1 MRELAG
7 VPARSQTRARRWDA
21 VVLGGALPGLV
32 AATRIAI
39 AGHRV
44 LIVEEDGAARLPP
57 VVREPFLLAG
67 AASGGVLATVLRE
80 LRAPLIDIRR
90 IEPDPLAFQVVLP
103 TARIDVGSPAR
114 TTEELVTW
122 DLAKPDAAL
131 ALLRALARAAAA
143 ERDAMLASP
152 VLRSAGLRRL
162 SRPAPPATRHAR
174 GMPAEASAPPPELV
188 PFLEAQVRA
197 LSNLATADPGPEAR
211 ARLLGSTLEGGAAF
225 PTAEH
230 TLRGILRDRIYSLHG
245 EFRPL
250 AHGFTL
256 VAADGEPGLSP
267 ARSSEIWLG
276 RALVVNAPRGLV
288 ARQLRQAESPVP
300 AFLDAPP
307 PPRRRLAVHLRARRE
322 VVPEGMA
329 RRVIRIG
336 DPARP
341 IEGTNCVAIAV
352 HPVSASADVVEIVA
366 SAVVEFAERDVA
378 ARTAEIEAAVRSLLP
393 FSEERVRRHDP
404 ERPRWD
410 DDFALDDPLP
420 GQAWP
425 VEIEIRA
432 SARPAV
438 HVLDRAA
445 LGGLGIEGDLLLGWR
460 AGERLAQELS

>member
-1 MRELAG
+1 VRELAG
-7 VPARSQTRARRWDA
+7 LPARSHTRARRWDA

-39 AGHRV
+39 GGHRV
-44 LIVEEDGAARLPP
+44 LVVEEDSAARIPP
-57 VVREPFLLAG
+57 IVREPFLLAG
-67 AASGGVLATVLRE
+67 AQAGGVLATVLRE

-90 IEPDPLAFQVVLP
+90 IEPDPLALQVVLP
-103 TARIDVGSPAR
+103 NARIDVGSPAR

-162 SRPAPPATRHAR
+162 SRPAPSATRHAR
-174 GMPAEASAPPPELV
+174 GMPAEASPPPPELA
-188 PFLEAQVRA
+188 PFLEAQVRT

-211 ARLLGSTLEGGAAF
+211 ARLLGATLEGGAAF

-276 RALVVNAPRGLV
+276 RTLIVNAPRGLV

-300 AFLDAPP
+300 SFLDAPP
-307 PPRRRLAVHLRARRE
+307 PARRRLTVHLRARRE

-329 RRVIRIG
+329 RRVIRIAE
-336 DPARP
+336 PARA
-341 IEGTNCVAIAV
+341 IDGTNVVAIAV
-352 HPVSASADVVEIVA
+352 HPVAAAADVVEIVA
-366 SAVVEFAERDVA
+366 SAVVEAAERDVA
-378 ARTAEIEAAVRSLLP
+378 ARTAEIEEAVRSLLP
-393 FSEERVRRHDP
+393 FSNERVRRHDP

-410 DDFALDDPLP
+410 DDAALDDPLP

-425 VEIEIRA
+425 AEIEIRA
-432 SARPAV
+432 SSRPAV
-438 HVLDRAA
+438 HVLDRSA
-445 LGGLGIEGDLLLGWR
+445 LGGLGVEGDLLLGWR